1 MANEHDEKKTEGTV
15 EDASVELSVDDLE
28 EASGGYV
35 LDRGR
40 NIKDSFPYVVVD
52 DKTGEKSC
60 YNNILGNAQ
69 ETAKANGFSTEV
81 IAAGYLI
88 SISSSSKRRQAGD
101 DQERIREAF
110 ARVTRRCEV
119 GIHLLM

>member
-1 MANEHDEKKTEGTV
+1 MTMASEHDEKKP
-15 EDASVELSVDDLE
+15 EDTIELNVDDLE

-60 YNNILGNAQ
+60 YNNILGKAQ

-81 IAAGYLI
+81 IN
-88 SISSSSKRRQAGD
+88 QAQY
-101 DQERIREAF
+101 DQLF
-110 ARVTRRCEV
+110 
-119 GIHLLM
+119 GKK

>member
-1 MANEHDEKKTEGTV
+1 MASEHDEKKTEGTV

-35 LDRGR
+35 LYEE
-40 NIKDSFPYVVVD
+40 NCPDSFPYSVVD

-60 YNNILGNAQ
+60 YNNILGNAR

-81 IAAGYLI
+81 IN
-88 SISSSSKRRQAGD
+88 QAQY
-101 DQERIREAF
+101 DQLF
-110 ARVTRRCEV
+110 NNKW
-119 GIHLLM
+119 